1 MIHSII
7 QYLQGYLNLCVEGD
21 SAERFLNL
29 CSYHKIYIWNV
40 TIHDNVYELQ
50 IRIKDFRKIR
60 PIARKTHTHVKI
72 KNRFG
77 FPFFI
82 YSHKVRVF
90 FLVGII
96 FCICLLKECSAR
108 IWDVHFSGNQE
119 LTAESLM
126 DFLQTI
132 SIYPGMRKEKI
143 DCFQV
148 NKVLREQYP
157 EIVWVSTSLDG
168 SILQIKIKENEMRRN
183 NVPSLEDAEGIDLIA
198 TCDGVITQ
206 IITRKGIPLVHVGDQ
221 VKKGDIL
228 VSGRLEIKNDS
239 QEIIRYQYEHSDA
252 DVFADT
258 IQVYT
263 DKISRKY
270 KQKQYNKKEQRFT
283 IFFRIKSWSIEIG
296 SLRNSF
302 SNVEKE
308 SVEYQIQFG
317 ENFKLPIYYGYTKAK
332 GYHFIPQNYSKE
344 ELKTKLNLNFEQ
356 FLQKLEE
363 KGIQITGKSVNI
375 HLYDVFASADG
386 TLYLNQTITQPVET
400 EMMEIERNEPE

>member
-7 QYLQGYLNLCVEGD
+7 QYLQGYLILCVEGD

-198 TCDGVITQ
+198 TCDGVIN
-206 IITRKGIPLVHVGDQ
+206 R
-221 VKKGDIL
+221 
-228 VSGRLEIKNDS
+228 
-239 QEIIRYQYEHSDA
+239 
-252 DVFADT
+252 
-258 IQVYT
+258 
-263 DKISRKY
+263 
-270 KQKQYNKKEQRFT
+270 
-283 IFFRIKSWSIEIG
+283 
-296 SLRNSF
+296 
-302 SNVEKE
+302 
-308 SVEYQIQFG
+308 
-317 ENFKLPIYYGYTKAK
+317 
-332 GYHFIPQNYSKE
+332 
-344 ELKTKLNLNFEQ
+344 
-356 FLQKLEE
+356 
-363 KGIQITGKSVNI
+363 KSV
-375 HLYDVFASADG
+375 V
-386 TLYLNQTITQPVET
+386 
-400 EMMEIERNEPE
+400 